1 MDESQ
6 TAATD
11 DRRRFRKREVLVSV
25 AALIVTIALGVAFIA
40 YWENISRAQ
49 NYGYLGV
56 FIINIFAGAVVVVPV
71 PGIIVVFALGSKL
84 NPVLVGA
91 AAGLGEAI
99 GGLTIY
105 LAGYGGHRAIKSI
118 NSRITYKFEDW
129 IQRRGSVAIFLM
141 SAVINPLY
149 YPFIAVAGMMRFG
162 LLKFFFLSWAG
173 KTVKGICIAYLGYF
187 GLGSL
192 LNWIGIGV

>member
-1 MDESQ
+1 MADTQ
-6 TAATD
+6 KAAD
-11 DRRRFRKREVLVSV
+11 LDRRKFRKRDVLITT
-25 AALIVTIALGVAFIA
+25 AALLITIVLCAAIIF
-40 YWENISRAQ
+40 YWEDISRAK

-56 FIINIFAGAVVVVPV
+56 FIINIFAGSAALIPV
-71 PGIIVVFALGSKL
+71 PGIIVVFTLGSKL

-118 NSRITYKFEDW
+118 NHPITYRFEDW
-129 IQRRGSVAIFLM
+129 IQRRGSIAIFLM
-141 SAVINPLY
+141 SSIINPLY
-149 YPFIAVAGMMRFG
+149 YPFIAVAGMMHFG
-162 LLKFFFLSWAG
+162 IKKFFFLSWAG
-173 KTVKGICIAYLGYF
+173 KTIKGIVIAYLGYF

-192 LNWIGIGV
+192 LNLIGIGV

>member
-1 MDESQ
+1 MDETQ
-6 TAATD
+6 TAATI
-11 DRRRFRKREVLVSV
+11 DRRRFRKRDIFVTVASLVITL
-25 AALIVTIALGVAFIA
+25 ALCAAFII
-40 YWENISRAQ
+40 YWNDISQAQ

-71 PGIIVVFALGSKL
+71 PGILVVFALGSKL

-105 LAGYGGHRAIKSI
+105 LAGYGGHRAIKTI
-118 NSRITYKFEDW
+118 NHPITAKFEDW
-129 IQRRGSVAIFLM
+129 IRRRGSLAIFLM
-141 SAVINPLY
+141 SSVINPLY
-149 YPFIAVAGMMRFG
+149 YPFIAVAGMMHFG
-162 LLKFFFLSWAG
+162 LQKFFYISWAG

>member
-1 MDESQ
+1 MADTQ
-6 TAATD
+6 KAAD
-11 DRRRFRKREVLVSV
+11 LDRRKFRKRDVLITT
-25 AALIVTIALGVAFIA
+25 AALSITIVLCAAIIF
-40 YWENISRAQ
+40 YWEDISRAK

-56 FIINIFAGAVVVVPV
+56 FIINIFAGSAALIPV
-71 PGIIVVFALGSKL
+71 PGIIVVFTLGSKL

-118 NSRITYKFEDW
+118 NHPITYRFEDW
-129 IQRRGSVAIFLM
+129 IQRRGSIAIFLM
-141 SAVINPLY
+141 SSIINPLY
-149 YPFIAVAGMMRFG
+149 YPFIAVAGMMHFG
-162 LLKFFFLSWAG
+162 IKKFFFLSWAG
-173 KTVKGICIAYLGYF
+173 KTIKGIVIAYLGYF

-192 LNWIGIGV
+192 LNLIGIGV